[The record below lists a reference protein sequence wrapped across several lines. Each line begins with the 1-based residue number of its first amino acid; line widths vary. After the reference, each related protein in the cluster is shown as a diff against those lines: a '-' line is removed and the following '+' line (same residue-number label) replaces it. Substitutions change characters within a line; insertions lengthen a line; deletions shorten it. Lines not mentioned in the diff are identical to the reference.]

1 MVEVSQN
8 LFGVWVDIHG
18 ILFWSKIP
26 DSFEATV
33 ALIFGQ
39 VGNLMEIKNQIHT
52 PKTEVHAKGADEKK
66 SETDSKGGKNYD
78 ESQNHERQFLV
89 N

>member
-1 MVEVSQN
+1 
-8 LFGVWVDIHG
+8 
-18 ILFWSKIP
+18 
-26 DSFEATV
+26 
-33 ALIFGQ
+33 
-39 VGNLMEIKNQIHT
+39 MEIWSNSH